1 MTEPNAALE
10 GPTDPPAFTV
20 WVDSDGVPRVILQ
33 LAVRSAINRKFRLV
47 LVANRWVEAIRS
59 NWVEV
64 IQVSSGADVADA
76 YIVDN
81 VAPRDLVLSDDVPL
95 AAGAVE
101 AGADVLQFR
110 GRMLT
115 EKNVREALSL
125 RDFGTEL
132 RAEGIQ
138 TKGASAWSPKD
149 KNAFANAFDRWVS
162 QALNR

>member
-1 MTEPNAALE
+1 MTETTTPPD
-10 GPTDPPAFTV
+10 GPSDPPAFTV

-64 IQVSSGADVADA
+64 IQVSSGADVADM

-81 VAPRDLVLSDDVPL
+81 LSHRDLVLSDDVPL
-95 AAGAVE
+95 AAKAVE
-101 AGADVLQFR
+101 AGAQVLQFR

-132 RAEGIQ
+132 RDAGIQ
-138 TKGASAWSPKD
+138 TKGASSWSPKD
-149 KNAFANAFDRWVS
+149 KQAFANAFDRWVS
-162 QALNR
+162 MALNR

>member
-1 MTEPNAALE
+1 MTESLAE
-10 GPTDPPAFTV
+10 GPSDPPAFTV

-64 IQVSSGADVADA
+64 IQVSHGADVADM
-76 YIVDN
+76 YIVEN
-81 VAPRDLVLSDDVPL
+81 VARGDLVLSDDVPL
-95 AAGAVE
+95 AAKAVE
-101 AGADVLQFR
+101 AGATVLQFR

-125 RDFGTEL
+125 RDFGAEL

-138 TKGASAWSPKD
+138 TKGASSWSPKD

-162 QALNR
+162 KALNR